1 MDELERIKAMS
12 PEEQQAYLAQMEAC
26 EHNCATC
33 EQECGSRIQK
43 PAKLVLVITGGKGGT
58 GKSVVSVLLAKA
70 IQKQGATAAILDADI
85 ACPAIPA
92 LLGMHE
98 PVLGDMPELAPV
110 KSTDGIP
117 VVSMGIIVEDPFEPV
132 LWPGKDMA
140 KLAVWLFK
148 DTKWPED
155 LDVLIVDMPSGA
167 GDVPLEYYTTMPL
180 DYALAVAEPGELS
193 SGALRRAINLADMLR
208 VPVMGVVENFAE
220 DDMELAESCRTV
232 PVTASLPYDGEL
244 RRAAGAGRL
253 GAYETDRLDYLARA
267 VLELRS

>member
-1 MDELERIKAMS
+1 MDELERIKNMS
-12 PEEQQAYLAQMEAC
+12 PEEQQAYLETLQAC
-26 EHNCATC
+26 EHDCSTC

-43 PAKLVLVITGGKGGT
+43 PAKVVLIVTGGKGGT
-58 GKSVVSVLLAKA
+58 GKSVVSVLLAQA
-70 IQKQGATAAILDADI
+70 VRRQGATAAILDADV

-92 LLGMHE
+92 LLGMKE

-110 KSTDGIP
+110 ESADGIP
-117 VVSMGIIVEDPFEPV
+117 VVSMGIITEDPMEPV

-148 DTKWPED
+148 DTKWPEG

-167 GDVPLEYYTTMPL
+167 GDIPLEYYTTMPL
-180 DYALAVAEPGELS
+180 DYALAVAEPGEQS

-220 DDMELAESCRTV
+220 DGMELAASCASI
-232 PVTASLPYDGEL
+232 PVVASLPYDGAI
-244 RRAAGAGRL
+244 RRASSEGTL
-253 GAYETDRLDYLARA
+253 GAYETDSLDYLARA
-267 VLELRS
+267 LLELR

>member
-1 MDELERIKAMS
+1 MDELERIKNMT
-12 PEEQQAYLAQMEAC
+12 PEEQQAYLETLQAC

-33 EQECGSRIQK
+33 EQECGSKVQK
-43 PAKLVLVITGGKGGT
+43 PAKVVLIVTGGKGGT

-85 ACPAIPA
+85 AGPTIPA
-92 LLGMHE
+92 LLGMTD

-110 KSTDGIP
+110 RSADGID
-117 VVSMGIIVEDPFEPV
+117 VVSMGIIVEDPTEPV

-140 KLAVWLFK
+140 KLAVWLMK
-148 DTKWPED
+148 DTKWPEN

-180 DYALAVAEPGELS
+180 DYALAVAEPGEQS

-220 DDMELAESCRTV
+220 EDMELAKSCATI
-232 PVTASLPYDGEL
+232 PVVASLPYDGAI
-244 RRAAGAGRL
+244 RRASSAGTL

-267 VLELRS
+267 ILELR